1 MIMTKT
7 GSKAIQK
14 DRRRIIQLYPNRAV
28 IFVGIVSSVIV
39 AAIVISVLA
48 FFSPTLQ
55 HEYVAKVNGE
65 SIEEK
70 EFFRQLNLER
80 AVTANYFKQKYN
92 AEVNGDFWTR
102 DFGGE
107 VPVQYAKE
115 RTLKECIRIKVQQTL
130 AKEQGLIED
139 ITYTAFLKK
148 LTEENK
154 ARKDA
159 VKNHQVIYGPE
170 QYDENGYF
178 SHMFSN
184 LLNRLKENLLDSEF
198 KPSDAELREY
208 YEKVKDIYYKKE
220 DTVEFQ
226 AISIS
231 YGKEGGAF
239 TDAERKEAIE
249 RMKEI
254 KARIDKGESFENIAK
269 SNPDG
274 IKVET
279 KKVNDDSASAYSK
292 SAPQLF
298 EAVRGIGANQVSDV
312 LDEINQ
318 RKVEIIKVIKKE
330 DGGYK
335 AYEEFKDSLLLNY
348 SSEKYNELLE
358 KRIKEAT
365 IEINEKTY
373 RNLQIQ

>member
-7 GSKAIQK
+7 RSKAIQK
-14 DRRRIIQLYPNRAV
+14 DYRRITQLYPNRSV
-28 IFVGIVSSVIV
+28 IFVGIVFSVIV
-39 AAIVISVLA
+39 AAIVISILA
-48 FFSPTLQ
+48 FFSRTQ
-55 HEYVAKVNGE
+55 QREYVAKVNGE

-70 EFFRQLNLER
+70 EFLRQLNLER

-115 RTLKECIRIKVQQTL
+115 RTLKECIRIKIQQTL
-130 AKEQGLIED
+130 AKEQGLMED

-148 LTEENK
+148 LIEENK
-154 ARKDA
+154 TRKDA

-184 LLNRLKENLLDSEF
+184 LVNRLKEKLLDSEF

-208 YEKVKDIYYKKE
+208 YEKVKDIHYKKE

-239 TDAERKEAIE
+239 EDAERKEALE

-274 IKVET
+274 IKAET
-279 KKVNDDSASAYSK
+279 KKVNDDAASAYSK

-298 EAVRGIGANQVSDV
+298 EAVRHLSANQVSDV

-318 RKVEIIKVIKKE
+318 RKVEVIKVIKRE
-330 DGGYK
+330 GGGYK

-358 KRIKEAT
+358 KRIKEAM

>member
-7 GSKAIQK
+7 RSKAIRK
-14 DRRRIIQLYPNRAV
+14 DHRRTIGLYPNRSV
-28 IFVGIVSSVIV
+28 IFVGIVS
-39 AAIVISVLA
+39 IVIIAAVVISAIA
-48 FFSPTLQ
+48 FYSRTLQ

-65 SIEEK
+65 SIGEK
-70 EFFRQLNLER
+70 EFLRQLNLER
-80 AVTANYFKQKYN
+80 AVTVNYFKQKYN
-92 AEVNGDFWTR
+92 AEVKGDFWTR

-115 RTLKECIRIKVQQTL
+115 RTLKECISIKVQQAL

-148 LTEENK
+148 LAEENK
-154 ARKDA
+154 TRKEA

-178 SHMFSN
+178 SHLFSN
-184 LLNRLKENLLDSEF
+184 LVIRLKEKLLDSEF

-208 YEKVKDIYYKKE
+208 YEKVKDIHYKKE

-226 AISIS
+226 TISIF

-269 SNPDG
+269 SNPNG

-298 EAVRGIGANQVSDV
+298 EAVRSISANQVSDV

-318 RKVEIIKVIKKE
+318 RKVEIIKVVKRE
-330 DGGYK
+330 GGGYK
-335 AYEEFKDSLLLNY
+335 AFEEFKDSLLLNY

-358 KRIKEAT
+358 KRIKEAA
-365 IEINEKTY
+365 IEINEKAY

>member
-1 MIMTKT
+1 MTKT
-7 GSKAIQK
+7 RSKAIRK
-14 DRRRIIQLYPNRAV
+14 DRRGAIRLYPNRSV
-28 IFVGIVSSVIV
+28 IFAGIVSIVIV
-39 AAIVISVLA
+39 AAIVISAIA
-48 FFSPTLQ
+48 FFSRTLQ

-65 SIEEK
+65 PIEEK
-70 EFFRQLNLER
+70 EFLRQLNLER
-80 AVTANYFKQKYN
+80 ATTANYFKQKYN

-102 DFGGE
+102 NFGGE
-107 VPVQYAKE
+107 VPAQYAKE
-115 RTLKECIRIKVQQTL
+115 RTLKECISVKVQQAL

-139 ITYTAFLKK
+139 ITYSTFLKK
-148 LTEENK
+148 LAEENK
-154 ARKDA
+154 TRKDA
-159 VKNHQVIYGPE
+159 VKNHQVIYGPG

-184 LLNRLKENLLDSEF
+184 LVIQLKEKLLDSEF
-198 KPSDAELREY
+198 KPSDAELRKY
-208 YEKVKDIYYKKE
+208 YEKVKDIHYKKE

-239 TDAERKEAIE
+239 EDTERKEAIE

-269 SNPDG
+269 SNPDE

-298 EAVRGIGANQVSDV
+298 EAIRSISANQVSDV

-318 RKVEIIKVIKKE
+318 RKVEIIKVIKRE
-330 DGGYK
+330 GGGYK

-365 IEINEKTY
+365 IEINERAY
-373 RNLQIQ
+373 RNLKIQ